1 MKFFVAGL
9 FTAVQDFYRLSIHNH
24 VYTVEKET
32 KCSGDSKIL
41 QEIVRDTTLKSQ
53 KHELI
58 PVVSRIISCSISDAT
73 IHFIFFLTVHA
84 RHFHQADPPTFTIIF
99 YTDVFPLFTDPW
111 HLLYTVELTS
121 HFLLYNTVG

>member
-9 FTAVQDFYRLSIHNH
+9 FTAVQDFYRLSIPNH

-32 KCSGDSKIL
+32 KCRGDSKIL

-58 PVVSRIISCSISDAT
+58 
-73 IHFIFFLTVHA
+73 L
-84 RHFHQADPPTFTIIF
+84 
-99 YTDVFPLFTDPW
+99 
-111 HLLYTVELTS
+111 
-121 HFLLYNTVG
+121 